1 MVRSLWL
8 LLLLVTT
15 VETRSQ
21 DSLQVQRKELVYG
34 RKDGLA
40 LMMVMQSPARA
51 NGKAIISIVSGN
63 WRSSYDMLSRF
74 EEKDRIYLN
83 SGYTVFEV
91 MTSSQ
96 PRYAIPD
103 EVEDAKRAVRFVRYN
118 AKEFG
123 IDPDKI
129 GITGL
134 SSGGHLSLMVATAD
148 DKQDKRGGDAV
159 DKVSARVQA
168 AAVFYPPTDFLN
180 YGQQGLN
187 TTATQAILVATG
199 LAAAFDFKKWNDT
212 TRTYVSVTDMDAK
225 LNIARQHS
233 PIYSI
238 SPDDPPVLIAHGDA
252 DRLVPMQQSE
262 SFIKKLEESG
272 VPNKFVIK
280 KGGNHGWKNSE
291 VEEQQFVEWFDK
303 YLK

>member
-1 MVRSLWL
+1 MRVHLTA
-8 LLLLVTT
+8 LLVIFFSVSVTA
-15 VETRSQ
+15 Q
-21 DSLQVQRKELVYG
+21 DSLVLQRKELVYG

-40 LMMVMQSPARA
+40 LMMVMQVPKQA
-51 NGKAIISIVSGN
+51 NGKAIISLVNGN
-63 WRSSYDMLSRF
+63 WRSSYDMLSRY

-96 PRYAIPD
+96 PRYTIPD

-123 IDPDKI
+123 IDPEKI

-134 SSGGHLSLMVATAD
+134 SSGGHLSLMIATAD
-148 DKQDKRGGDAV
+148 DKQDKRGTDAI

-168 AAVFYPPTDFLN
+168 AAVFYPPSDFLN

-225 LNIARQHS
+225 LEIARQNS
-233 PIYSI
+233 PYYSI
-238 SPDDPPVLIAHGDA
+238 SPDDPPILIAHGDA
-252 DRLVPMQQSE
+252 DRLVPIQQSE
-262 SFIKKLEESG
+262 SFIKKLEEAK
-272 VPNKFVIK
+272 VPNKFIVK
-280 KGGNHGWKNSE
+280 KGGNHGWRNSE
-291 VEEQQFVEWFDK
+291 VEEQGFVEWFDK